1 MAFEKKVWL
10 GGDTVTAAH
19 LNRIENGIMEAMES
33 GGSGAGEAVL
43 PDWNENDPTSAAYIQ
58 NRPFYE
64 AVQRIVLYENSA
76 LDFMSTT
83 DSDPISTGGDT
94 IADFQVELYDG
105 MPITVTIN
113 GVSEDLILNAH
124 DDGIRIGYSCG
135 DPSLTHF
142 GVTIS
147 PALSVTGNPAF
158 QISFAD
164 FTNATTGTANVS
176 ITGDAGSVV
185 KIPAKYIDIPD
196 GVVVAGEGTG
206 STVQGLNSQADG
218 DYSHAEGVG
227 GRYNYDGSI
236 FDSGAYGTADHT
248 EGYQTTT
255 SASNADGDQGK
266 HAEGYRTHA
275 TGGAAHAEGSRTTA
289 SGAQSHAEGYQTI
302 ASGDRSHAEGNA
314 NRATGDASHAEGDS
328 TMATGDASHAEGGS
342 TMASGS
348 QSHAEG
354 DSTTANHKSQHV
366 FGEYNIADP
375 STANAASRGTYVE
388 IVGNGTTDNARSNAR
403 TLDWNGNEVLAG
415 KLTVGAAPTADMD
428 VATKKYV
435 DDNAGG
441 ASLPTIT
448 AADNGKVMVAK
459 NGEWVNMELFDLG
472 SEYVILPET
481 EYTYAKGNELP
492 TWTVETPSIL
502 SDIGVDRINFVITFD
517 GVDHNGQTEYDSD
530 FGSWDIYVSDDDLV
544 TQFHL
549 EPNRLGYYEPVIG
562 THQLSVKLKVKTS
575 YKEEY
580 VPLSIK
586 RGDGVYSVAE
596 GKDTTASGDSSHAE
610 GSYTTASGY
619 SSHAEGDSTTA
630 SGDQSH
636 AEGSRTTASGYSS
649 HAEGVNTTA
658 SGNYSHAEGYN
669 TVASGAQ
676 SHAEGTDTIANH
688 KSQHVFGEYNRQD
701 MASASGNARGTY
713 LEIVGNGTSDD
724 NRSNARLL
732 DWDGNEYLTGSLTL
746 GLGTDDEVTI
756 TASQLR
762 QLFGL
767 LEPAAPVG

>member
-33 GGSGAGEAVL
+33 GGSGADEAVL
-43 PDWNENDPTSAAYIQ
+43 PDWNENDPTSAAYIR

-64 AVQRIVLYENSA
+64 AVQRTVLYENSA

-328 TMATGDASHAEGGS
+328 TMATGDAAHAEGNETVASGADSHAEGIGGS
-342 TMASGS
+342 YTKNGTTYISGAKGQADHTEGYQTLTES
-348 QSHAEG
+348 NQPGNHAEG
-354 DSTTANHKSQHV
+354 FQTRAT
-366 FGEYNIADP
+366 G
-375 STANAASRGTYVE
+375 
-388 IVGNGTTDNARSNAR
+388 
-403 TLDWNGNEVLAG
+403 
-415 KLTVGAAPTADMD
+415 GAA
-428 VATKKYV
+428 
-435 DDNAGG
+435 
-441 ASLPTIT
+441 
-448 AADNGKVMVAK
+448 
-459 NGEWVNMELFDLG
+459 
-472 SEYVILPET
+472 
-481 EYTYAKGNELP
+481 
-492 TWTVETPSIL
+492 
-502 SDIGVDRINFVITFD
+502 
-517 GVDHNGQTEYDSD
+517 
-530 FGSWDIYVSDDDLV
+530 
-544 TQFHL
+544 
-549 EPNRLGYYEPVIG
+549 
-562 THQLSVKLKVKTS
+562 
-575 YKEEY
+575 
-580 VPLSIK
+580 
-586 RGDGVYSVAE
+586 
-596 GKDTTASGDSSHAE
+596 
-610 GSYTTASGY
+610 
-619 SSHAEGDSTTA
+619 HAEGDSTTA
-630 SGDQSH
+630 SGGQSH
-636 AEGSRTTASGYSS
+636 AEGGRTTASGNQS
-649 HAEGVNTTA
+649 HAEGIQTTA
-658 SGNYSHAEGYN
+658 SGNYSHAEGLS
-669 TVASGAQ
+669 TTASGNQ
-676 SHAEGTDTIANH
+676 SHAEGSYTISNH
-688 KSQHVFGEYNRQD
+688 ASQHVFGEYNVAD
-701 MASASGNARGTY
+701 PSTAGTNLRGTY
-713 LEIVGNGTSDD
+713 VEIVGNGTSDD

-732 DWDGNEYLTGSLTL
+732 DWNGNEYLTGSLTL

-762 QLFGL
+762 QLFNL
-767 LEPAAPVG
+767 LEPTAPVG